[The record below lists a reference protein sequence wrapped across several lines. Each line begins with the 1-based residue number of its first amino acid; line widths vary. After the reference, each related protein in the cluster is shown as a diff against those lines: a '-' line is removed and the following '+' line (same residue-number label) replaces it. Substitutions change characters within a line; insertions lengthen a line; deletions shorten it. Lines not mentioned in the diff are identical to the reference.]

1 MTLPPPAQAK
11 HLLLI
16 FLDGIGLGDDDPLV
30 NPFAAAQLPT
40 LHDLANGHRWLRDT
54 GYQESESAVFIPTD
68 PVLGV
73 PGKPQSGTSQAAILT
88 GRNVPSLVGRHFG
101 PKPDALTR
109 ALLDEDNLFK
119 QIIAHGKTAALINAY
134 PPGLLRNIE
143 RGKTLPSSIQYAA
156 LSTGQPLFDDAALYR
171 GDALSEDWTGE
182 GWREHLN
189 YSDTPVFTPYDAG
202 RKMVE
207 VSRRYDFAFFSHW
220 LTDTIGHRG
229 TLAEAVA
236 LLETFDAVMAGALA
250 AWDDS
255 EGLMVIVSDHG
266 NLEAMDDRHHT
277 SNPVPTVVIGAEG
290 AQQRFADGLNDLTHL
305 TPKTLSFLL
314 S

>member
-1 MTLPPPAQAK
+1 MTQPPSTK

-30 NPFAAAQLPT
+30 NPFAAAELPT
-40 LHDLANGHRWLRDT
+40 LRILANDHRWLRET
-54 GYQESESAVFIPTD
+54 GHQEAERAAFIPTD
-68 PVLGV
+68 PVLSV

-88 GRNVPSLVGRHFG
+88 GRNVPELVGRHFG

-109 ALLDEDNLFK
+109 AILDEDNLFK

-156 LSTGQPLFDDAALYR
+156 LSTGEPLFDADALYR
-171 GDALSEDWTGE
+171 GDALSEDWTGA

-189 YSDTPVFTPYDAG
+189 YSDTPLFTPYEAG
-202 RKMVE
+202 RRMVE

-220 LTDTIGHRG
+220 LTDTVGHRG
-229 TLAEAVA
+229 TLDEALV
-236 LLETFDAVMAGALA
+236 LLETFDSVMAGALA
-250 AWDDS
+250 EWDDF

-277 SNPVPTVVIGAEG
+277 SNPVPTVVIGAAEL
-290 AQQRFADGLNDLTHL
+290 RNPFTTGLTDLTHL
-305 TPKTLSFLL
+305 TPKILDFLL
-314 S
+314 T

>member
-1 MTLPPPAQAK
+1 MTPQHPQK
-11 HLLLI
+11 HVLLI
-16 FLDGIGLGDDDPLV
+16 FLDGIGLGDNDPQT
-30 NPFAAAQLPT
+30 NPFAAADLPT
-40 LHDLANGHRWLRDT
+40 LRALANGQRWLRDT
-54 GYQESESAVFIPTD
+54 GFQVTERATFIPTD

-88 GRNVPSLVGRHFG
+88 GLNVPQRIGRHFG
-101 PKPDALTR
+101 PKPDAATR
-109 ALLDEDNLFK
+109 AILDEDNLFK
-119 QIIAHGKTAALINAY
+119 QLIARDKTAALINAY
-134 PPGLLRNIE
+134 PPGLLRNIA

-156 LSTGQPLFDDAALYR
+156 MTTGQPLFDETALYS
-171 GDALSEDWTGE
+171 GDALSEDWTGV
-182 GWREHLN
+182 GWREHLS
-189 YSDTPVFTPYDAG
+189 YSDTPVFSPYEAG

-220 LTDTIGHRG
+220 LTDTVGHRG
-229 TLAEAVA
+229 TLEEAVA
-236 LLETFDAVMAGALA
+236 LLETFDGVMVGALA

-277 SNPVPTVVIGAEG
+277 ENPVPTVVIGAENSRK
-290 AQQRFADGLNDLTHL
+290 QFADGLTDLTQL
-305 TPKTLSFLL
+305 TPKILDFLL